1 MCVFSKKGLMR
12 YFALMTL
19 FLATSLTA
27 IGQRQMIDK
36 VVATVGSE
44 LVLLSEVEEQHA
56 LSLAQQGD
64 LPENARCNIA
74 EQLLANKLL
83 INQAIL
89 DSVEVSEAEVQ
100 TQLDARIERILSY
113 MNGDIEQFEAY
124 YGQSIGAVKEQ
135 FREDLR
141 NQLLTERMR
150 SQIMNNVKVTPA
162 EVKSFFN
169 SIPTDSLPYFSSEV
183 EISEIVIKPQIN
195 DEERQKAIEQL
206 EEIRAMIMS
215 GETDFPTMAEKYS
228 DDGSGRLGGDL
239 GWASRGKFVPEFE
252 AAAYKLDD
260 NEISEVVETDFGF
273 HLIQMLGRRG
283 NAINVRHI
291 LIRPQITDAD
301 LVAAEERLDSIR
313 NLIVVDSMNFSRA
326 VKEFSF
332 EDMQSYNNDGRMVN
346 PVTGNTFF
354 EVGDLDPDIYFTID
368 TMDIGGISNPF
379 RFRQQDDYFFR
390 IVRLESRT
398 QPHTADLSQD
408 YSKIQ
413 QAAIESK
420 RNEFINTW
428 IEDRIKDTF
437 ISIDGRYDGCP
448 NLDVWRKGEVIRP

>member
-1 MCVFSKKGLMR
+1 
-12 YFALMTL
+12 
-19 FLATSLTA
+19 
-27 IGQRQMIDK
+27 
-36 VVATVGSE
+36 
-44 LVLLSEVEEQHA
+44 
-56 LSLAQQGD
+56 
-64 LPENARCNIA
+64 
-74 EQLLANKLL
+74 
-83 INQAIL
+83 
-89 DSVEVSEAEVQ
+89 
-100 TQLDARIERILSY
+100 
-113 MNGDIEQFEAY
+113 
-124 YGQSIGAVKEQ
+124 
-135 FREDLR
+135 
-141 NQLLTERMR
+141 
-150 SQIMNNVKVTPA
+150 
-162 EVKSFFN
+162 
-169 SIPTDSLPYFSSEV
+169 
-183 EISEIVIKPQIN
+183 
-195 DEERQKAIEQL
+195 
-206 EEIRAMIMS
+206 
-215 GETDFPTMAEKYS
+215 
-228 DDGSGRLGGDL
+228 
-239 GWASRGKFVPEFE
+239 
-252 AAAYKLDD
+252 
-260 NEISEVVETDFGF
+260 
-273 HLIQMLGRRG
+273 MLGRRG

>member
-1 MCVFSKKGLMR
+1 MRWMLIALGL
-12 YFALMTL
+12 TL
-19 FLATSLTA
+19 GLGLKAQEQEQ
-27 IGQRQMIDK
+27 IIDK
-36 VVATVGSE
+36 VVATVGGE
-44 LVLLSEVEEQHA
+44 LVLLSEVEEQYA

-64 LPENARCNIA
+64 LPENARCNII

-83 INQAIL
+83 INQAKL
-89 DSVEVSEAEVQ
+89 DSVEVSEDEVQ

-141 NQLLTERMR
+141 NQLVTERMR
-150 SQIMNNVKVTPA
+150 SQIMSDVTVTPA
-162 EVKSFFN
+162 EVKEFFH
-169 SIPTDSLPYFSSEV
+169 SIPTDSLPFFSSEV
-183 EISEIVIKPQIN
+183 EISEIVLKPEVSA
-195 DEERQKAIEQL
+195 EEKQKAISKL
-206 EEIRAMIMS
+206 EEIRERILS

-228 DDGSGRLGGDL
+228 EDGSARLGGDL

-252 AAAYKLDD
+252 AAAYKLED
-260 NEISEVVETDFGF
+260 NEISKVVETEFGY

-291 LIRPQITDAD
+291 LIRPRVTEAD
-301 LVAAEERLDSIR
+301 LERTYEKLDSIR
-313 NLIVVDSMNFSRA
+313 LLIETDTAMTFSRA
-326 VKEFSF
+326 VKEFSN
-332 EDMQSYNNDGRMVN
+332 EDMQSYTNDGRMVN

-368 TMDIGGISNPF
+368 TMDLQQISEPF
-379 RFRQQDDYFFR
+379 RFKQGQDVFFR

-398 QPHTADLSQD
+398 KPHTADLAQD

-413 QAAIESK
+413 QAAIDSK
-420 RNEFINTW
+420 RNGFINDW
-428 IEDRIKDTF
+428 IEERIDNTY
-437 ISIDGRYDGCP
+437 ISIDLRYNGCP
-448 NLDVWRKGEVIRP
+448 NLDVWRKADVIRP